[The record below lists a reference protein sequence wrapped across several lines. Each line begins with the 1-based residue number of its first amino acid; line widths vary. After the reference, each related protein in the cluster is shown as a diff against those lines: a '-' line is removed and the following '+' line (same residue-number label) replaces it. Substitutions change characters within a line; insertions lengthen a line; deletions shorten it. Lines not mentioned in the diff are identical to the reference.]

1 VTNIGVEDGK
11 EQLMSINM
19 SDLVDD
25 IFAEDTIEE
34 KATQFASTLRAILSL
49 VQNCTTSADG
59 SKPSPVSVTTSNV
72 PKSAQKRPAEHTTT
86 EENAKRTKVSSKPSS
101 PEGPHT
107 PDQPAVAPNPNYT
120 GNSDSSGGSIESTDE
135 ELTRALLRNFLDDTR
150 GFLRLDF
157 RVLDWTRSGLKTD
170 LAIRQIRFLRFTDD
184 RTHTTR
190 FRLGVE
196 RITAKNDGGLSIRYE
211 GSKIWGGDRMPV
223 LSLEV
228 IIPSCLI

>member
-1 VTNIGVEDGK
+1 MTNIGVEDGK
-11 EQLMSINM
+11 EQLRSINV
-19 SDLVDD
+19 SDLVND

-34 KATQFASTLRAILSL
+34 KAPQFDSTFRAILSL

-59 SKPSPVSVTTSNV
+59 TKPSPASVTTSNI
-72 PKSAQKRPAEHTTT
+72 PKSAQKRSAEHATT

-101 PEGPHT
+101 PGDAHT
-107 PDQPAVAPNPNYT
+107 PDQPTVVPNPNHT
-120 GNSDSSGGSIESTDE
+120 GSTDSSGGSIESTDE
-135 ELTRALLRNFLDDTR
+135 ELTRSLLRSFLDDAR

-157 RVLDWTRSGLKTD
+157 RVLDWTKSGLKTD
-170 LAIRQIRFLRFTDD
+170 LAIRHVRFLHCADD

-190 FRLGVE
+190 FRLGME

-228 IIPSCLI
+228 ILPSCLI